1 MDTLPNHL
9 SIEVERLQ
17 RGRHHDPFALLG
29 RHPDGADAVV
39 RALLPEAERAW
50 LVEAD
55 TPLERLEG
63 SDLFTWR
70 GPARACPERYR
81 LRLDLKGGGRVEVWD
96 PYAFPPQ
103 IGDLDLHLFR
113 EGRHHHAWRFLGA
126 RPWRADG
133 IDGVLFATWA
143 PNAARVSV
151 VGDFNRWDG
160 RRHPLRSRGGSGVW
174 ELFIPGLGPGTLYKF
189 ELLNRQSGALQVKS
203 DPYGRQFEFRPAT
216 AAVVAPDRA
225 HAWND
230 GDWLARRARWDWLH
244 APVTIFEVHLGSW
257 RRHDGRYLTYR
268 ELAAELVPYVADLGF
283 THIELLPVTEHP
295 YDGSWGYQATG
306 YFAPTSRHGSPDDF
320 RHFVDACH
328 AAGIGVFLDWVPGHF
343 PRDAFALAR
352 FDGTPLYEHADP
364 KRGEHRDWGTL
375 IFDYGRNE
383 VRNFLLA
390 SALFWLE
397 EMHID
402 GLRVDAVASMLY
414 LDYSRDPGDWTPN
427 VHGGR
432 ENLEAVAFLRELN
445 EVVHGNFPGALVM
458 AEESTSWPQVSR
470 PTDRGGLGF
479 SMKWNMGWMNDTL
492 AYFAQDP
499 VHRKFHHDKLTFGLL
514 YAYSENFILPL
525 SHDEVVHGKRSLL
538 DKMPGDPWQRFAN
551 LRLLFTAMYAM
562 PGKKL
567 LFMGNEFAQGREW
580 NEGHA
585 LDWHLL
591 ERPQHAGVHALV
603 RDLNRLL
610 SRHPAL
616 YRDDFSSG
624 GFAWIQCDDADNS
637 TLVFERCGDGESLVV
652 CLNFTPVVRRG
663 YAVGVATPGVY
674 GELFNSDSRHYGGG
688 DLGNGRVAST
698 PVGCHGRPHR
708 LTLDL
713 PPLAGVILGRD

>member
-1 MDTLPNHL
+1 
-9 SIEVERLQ
+9 
-17 RGRHHDPFALLG
+17 
-29 RHPDGADAVV
+29 
-39 RALLPEAERAW
+39 
-50 LVEAD
+50 
-55 TPLERLEG
+55 
-63 SDLFTWR
+63 
-70 GPARACPERYR
+70 
-81 LRLDLKGGGRVEVWD
+81 
-96 PYAFPPQ
+96 
-103 IGDLDLHLFR
+103 
-113 EGRHHHAWRFLGA
+113 
-126 RPWRADG
+126 
-133 IDGVLFATWA
+133 
-143 PNAARVSV
+143 
-151 VGDFNRWDG
+151 
-160 RRHPLRSRGGSGVW
+160 
-174 ELFIPGLGPGTLYKF
+174 
-189 ELLNRQSGALQVKS
+189 
-203 DPYGRQFEFRPAT
+203 
-216 AAVVAPDRA
+216 
-225 HAWND
+225 
-230 GDWLARRARWDWLH
+230 
-244 APVTIFEVHLGSW
+244 
-257 RRHDGRYLTYR
+257 
-268 ELAAELVPYVADLGF
+268 
-283 THIELLPVTEHP
+283 
-295 YDGSWGYQATG
+295 
-306 YFAPTSRHGSPDDF
+306 
-320 RHFVDACH
+320 
-328 AAGIGVFLDWVPGHF
+328 
-343 PRDAFALAR
+343 
-352 FDGTPLYEHADP
+352 
-364 KRGEHRDWGTL
+364 
-375 IFDYGRNE
+375 
-383 VRNFLLA
+383 
-390 SALFWLE
+390 
-397 EMHID
+397 MHID